1 MMMPTS
7 GFSAPG
13 DMAAHSSKPARA
25 RGVCGA
31 ANRGSPW
38 HGRCKL
44 CVLNDDR
51 DLSAP
56 PGRRLRKHNKLAI
69 YKAVFVSAR
78 EGSLRLGAV
87 DRGRR
92 VTKSVVGETLLVS
105 RPGHGRVFTW
115 ARTMTTDFPES
126 LLRDR
131 PPSPGPT
138 RTDVGRR
145 VSVFLPAFNEVDNL
159 EGAVADIVWAASQVL
174 DEYEILIID
183 DGSTDGT
190 GALADRLA
198 SANPRIRAIHQPRNM
213 GIAAAYERALA
224 EARLDHFSF
233 LASDGEIARESV
245 RDILG
250 SVGRADIVAPY
261 HQNPLA
267 REPHRRFLTWAS
279 TALVNVLFGQ
289 RMHYYQGPCIYPVA
303 LARALPKSAGGFYFL
318 TQMLIHALH
327 AGYTYVE
334 VGLTHVDR
342 THGRSKAVSAKN
354 ILKALRT
361 IAQAWWAIHLGGGSV
376 ARRA

>member
-1 MMMPTS
+1 
-7 GFSAPG
+7 
-13 DMAAHSSKPARA
+13 
-25 RGVCGA
+25 
-31 ANRGSPW
+31 
-38 HGRCKL
+38 
-44 CVLNDDR
+44 
-51 DLSAP
+51 
-56 PGRRLRKHNKLAI
+56 
-69 YKAVFVSAR
+69 
-78 EGSLRLGAV
+78 
-87 DRGRR
+87 
-92 VTKSVVGETLLVS
+92 
-105 RPGHGRVFTW
+105 
-115 ARTMTTDFPES
+115 MTTDFRES

-131 PPSPGPT
+131 PPSPGLAQIDI
-138 RTDVGRR
+138 RRR

-159 EGAVADIVWAASQVL
+159 EAAVADIVWAASQVL

-198 SANPRIRAIHQPRNM
+198 SANPCIRAIHQRRNM

-233 LASDGEIARESV
+233 LAADGEIAQESV

-250 SVGRADIVAPY
+250 SVGHADIVAPY
-261 HQNPLA
+261 HQNPRA
-267 REPHRRFLTWAS
+267 RQLHRRFLTWAS

-289 RMHYYQGPCIYPVA
+289 RMRYYQGPCIYPLA
-303 LARALPKSAGGFYFL
+303 LARALPKNAGGFYFL
-318 TQMLIHALH
+318 TQMLIHALQ
-327 AGYTYVE
+327 AGYTCVE

>member
-1 MMMPTS
+1 M
-7 GFSAPG
+7 
-13 DMAAHSSKPARA
+13 
-25 RGVCGA
+25 
-31 ANRGSPW
+31 
-38 HGRCKL
+38 
-44 CVLNDDR
+44 
-51 DLSAP
+51 
-56 PGRRLRKHNKLAI
+56 
-69 YKAVFVSAR
+69 
-78 EGSLRLGAV
+78 
-87 DRGRR
+87 
-92 VTKSVVGETLLVS
+92 
-105 RPGHGRVFTW
+105 
-115 ARTMTTDFPES
+115 
-126 LLRDR
+126 
-131 PPSPGPT
+131 
-138 RTDVGRR
+138 DVARR

-159 EGAVADIVWAASQVL
+159 ERSVGDIVWAASQVL
-174 DEYEILIID
+174 TEYEILIID

-190 GALADRLA
+190 GELADRLA
-198 SANPRIRAIHQPRNM
+198 RENRRIRAIHQPRNM

-233 LASDGEIARESV
+233 LAADGEIARESV

-267 REPHRRFLTWAS
+267 RQRHRRFLTWAS

-289 RMHYYQGPCIYPVA
+289 RMHYYQGPCIYPIA

-327 AGYTYVE
+327 AGYSYVE

-354 ILKALRT
+354 IMKALRT
-361 IAQAWWAIHLGGGSV
+361 IAQTWWAIHLGGESV

>member
-1 MMMPTS
+1 
-7 GFSAPG
+7 
-13 DMAAHSSKPARA
+13 
-25 RGVCGA
+25 
-31 ANRGSPW
+31 
-38 HGRCKL
+38 
-44 CVLNDDR
+44 
-51 DLSAP
+51 
-56 PGRRLRKHNKLAI
+56 
-69 YKAVFVSAR
+69 
-78 EGSLRLGAV
+78 
-87 DRGRR
+87 
-92 VTKSVVGETLLVS
+92 
-105 RPGHGRVFTW
+105 
-115 ARTMTTDFPES
+115 MTTDS
-126 LLRDR
+126 RANVRRDR
-131 PPSPGPT
+131 LRAPGST
-138 RTDVGRR
+138 RADVERR

-159 EGAVADIVWAASQVL
+159 EGAVADIVWAAAQVL
-174 DEYEILIID
+174 TEYEILIID

-198 SANPRIRAIHQPRNM
+198 RQNPCVRAIHQPRNM

-267 REPHRRFLTWAS
+267 RQLHRRFLTWAS

-354 ILKALRT
+354 ILRALRT
-361 IAQAWWAIHLGGGSV
+361 IAQAWWTIHLGGGSV